1 MAGHKEINRPKSAW
15 TQFVQFSH
23 CWPCSSGNL
32 NLNQLK
38 LTLIKDFVSF
48 QVLRAHK
55 ATTQDSAVMECLHHH
70 RNSWA
75 VLDPIGMQ

>member
-1 MAGHKEINRPKSAW
+1 MAGAKEINRPKSAW
-15 TQFVQFSH
+15 TQSVQFSH

-32 NLNQLK
+32 NLNELK
-38 LTLIKDFVSF
+38 LTLTKDSVSF

-55 ATTQDSAVMECLHHH
+55 ATTQDSAIMECFRHH

-75 VLDPIGMQ
+75 MLGPMEM